1 MKKWLILSIIFLI
14 TFLSACAPKTTPAP
28 SPSVAKPATSTPAA
42 PPISNISTLTSQDAA
57 WDKVIAAAK
66 KEGKLTIYSFTWIG
80 DAGITISGAFK
91 QKYGISIEIVTGRGA
106 EFVERLKTEKRIGQ
120 RVADLAEGSS
130 LHVGNMKIEGL
141 LTSVAD
147 ELPSLKEK
155 GVWLVDPTALDRQE
169 KKNLVL
175 RLLAYSPFINT
186 NLIKSPE
193 TPRTWKD
200 LLDPKWKGKM
210 TLTEP
215 NVSAGPYETIVVLME
230 NKIWDEDYIRA
241 LYKQGLRFPASTPD
255 EFTLLARGESS
266 IAIRGTD
273 ASASRFV
280 TEGAPIQAI
289 AMKEGEVVSTGSIG
303 AIAGSPSPNA
313 AKALLN
319 WLYSKEGLTVAGK
332 ALGNKMVRNDVP
344 DTRPKGIQTDSDKPL
359 VVSLDNL
366 DTATQLF
373 RQKWFDKV
381 VGR

>member
-1 MKKWLILSIIFLI
+1 MKNWITVIVIVLIVL
-14 TFLSACAPKTTPAP
+14 LSACAPKSTTAPAP
-28 SPSVAKPATSTPAA
+28 SPSTPATPVPT
-42 PPISNISTLTSQDAA
+42 SNISPPTSQDAA
-57 WDKVIAAAK
+57 WDKVVAAAK

-141 LTSVAD
+141 LASVAD

-155 GVWLVDPTALDRQE
+155 GVWLVDPTTLDAQE

-186 NLIKSPE
+186 NLVKPPE
-193 TPRTWKD
+193 TPRMWKD

-303 AIAGSPSPNA
+303 AIAGGPSPNA
-313 AKALLN
+313 TKALLN

>member
-1 MKKWLILSIIFLI
+1 M
-14 TFLSACAPKTTPAP
+14 
-28 SPSVAKPATSTPAA
+28 
-42 PPISNISTLTSQDAA
+42 
-57 WDKVIAAAK
+57 
-66 KEGKLTIYSFTWIG
+66 
-80 DAGITISGAFK
+80 
-91 QKYGISIEIVTGRGA
+91 
-106 EFVERLKTEKRIGQ
+106 KTEKRVGQ

-141 LTSVAD
+141 LASIAD
-147 ELPSLKEK
+147 DLPSLKEK
-155 GVWLVDPTALDRQE
+155 GVWLVDPTALDPQE

-186 NLIKSPE
+186 NLVKSPE

-230 NKIWDEDYIRA
+230 NKIWDEDYLKA

-255 EFTLLARGESS
+255 EFSMLARGESS
-266 IAIRGTD
+266 IVIRGTD

-313 AKALLN
+313 AKTLLN

-332 ALGNKMVRNDVP
+332 ALGNKMIRNDVP

-373 RQKWFDKV
+373 R
-381 VGR
+381 